1 MAGGGG
7 GAGAGAGA
15 GPMAPGTPGGRASA
29 MLRELEDLRRS
40 LETPGPAAGEAAAGA
55 GSPGPGGAGGRGSP
69 AAAAAGRLAHS
80 AASATPP
87 RGGGGASLPGTPGV
101 LERTLAGTGA
111 SETLAPLT
119 RAETHVD
126 RLSHVME
133 EAEEELEAAL
143 RRAGDLHRDASSRRE
158 GEVEGL
164 RRVIK
169 AKDRAMDS
177 MRETL
182 AETRR
187 ALEARAERAEAVSR
201 GHQLEMQSLR
211 GQLKRGEERRERLTR
226 TSEHLEEAGA
236 LWTQERD
243 ALEEQ
248 VARLQAANQALERD
262 RAARERSKAGEAES
276 VRVRVESLEARLL
289 VVTQE
294 RDSLARD
301 LEEEARANQ
310 MRRAGER
317 DERKGREDRERE
329 KEARRQ
335 DSEAMAR
342 ARSEEALR
350 EERAH
355 RERMETLFV
364 SIREALLGREA
375 AVPSTLA
382 QEIRDIHGAIQE
394 LQQRAPGALA
404 AAEPA
409 VPAAEAS
416 AAAPPKTLG
425 DRRGELR
432 KLLEKDLQAARQ
444 GVRRAMD
451 EVRVSRREQVMAQ
464 IGKDLPAGGSVCG
477 LGWWQD
483 FGTTKPPGV
492 VLS

>member
-1 MAGGGG
+1 M
-7 GAGAGAGA
+7 
-15 GPMAPGTPGGRASA
+15 
-29 MLRELEDLRRS
+29 
-40 LETPGPAAGEAAAGA
+40 
-55 GSPGPGGAGGRGSP
+55 
-69 AAAAAGRLAHS
+69 
-80 AASATPP
+80 
-87 RGGGGASLPGTPGV
+87 
-101 LERTLAGTGA
+101 
-111 SETLAPLT
+111 
-119 RAETHVD
+119 
-126 RLSHVME
+126 
-133 EAEEELEAAL
+133 
-143 RRAGDLHRDASSRRE
+143 
-158 GEVEGL
+158 
-164 RRVIK
+164 
-169 AKDRAMDS
+169 
-177 MRETL
+177 
-182 AETRR
+182 
-187 ALEARAERAEAVSR
+187 
-201 GHQLEMQSLR
+201 
-211 GQLKRGEERRERLTR
+211 
-226 TSEHLEEAGA
+226 
-236 LWTQERD
+236 
-243 ALEEQ
+243 
-248 VARLQAANQALERD
+248 
-262 RAARERSKAGEAES
+262 
-276 VRVRVESLEARLL
+276 RVRVESLEARLL

-310 MRRAGER
+310 LRRAGER

-355 RERMETLFV
+355 RERMETLLV

-375 AVPSTLA
+375 AVLSTLA

-451 EVRVSRREQVMAQ
+451 EVRVSRREQVMAR

-483 FGTTKPPGV
+483 FGKTKPPGV
-492 VLS
+492 VLSQA

>member
-1 MAGGGG
+1 
-7 GAGAGAGA
+7 
-15 GPMAPGTPGGRASA
+15 
-29 MLRELEDLRRS
+29 
-40 LETPGPAAGEAAAGA
+40 
-55 GSPGPGGAGGRGSP
+55 
-69 AAAAAGRLAHS
+69 
-80 AASATPP
+80 
-87 RGGGGASLPGTPGV
+87 
-101 LERTLAGTGA
+101 
-111 SETLAPLT
+111 
-119 RAETHVD
+119 
-126 RLSHVME
+126 ME

-169 AKDRAMDS
+169 AKERAMDS

-187 ALEARAERAEAVSR
+187 ALEARAERAEAVAR

-226 TSEHLEEAGA
+226 TSEHFEEAGS
-236 LWTQERD
+236 LWAQERD

-248 VARLQAANQALERD
+248 LARLQAANQSLERD
-262 RAARERSKAGEAES
+262 RAARERSKAGEADS

-301 LEEEARANQ
+301 LEEEARANKL
-310 MRRAGER
+310 RRAEER
-317 DERKGREDRERE
+317 EDRKGREDRERE

-342 ARSEEALR
+342 SRSEDAVR

-355 RERMETLFV
+355 RERTEALFV

-394 LQQRAPGALA
+394 LKLHAPGATA
-404 AAEPA
+404 PAEPTA
-409 VPAAEAS
+409 PTTEAGADAPAKS
-416 AAAPPKTLG
+416 LG

-451 EVRVSRREQVMAQ
+451 EVRVSQREQVMAQ

-492 VLS
+492 VRSQA